1 MQTIMR
7 AFSGLLL
14 LGLLG
19 CTPAL
24 NWRIVHHPDGLWS
37 ATFPDKPVQ
46 VTRSV
51 NMPTESGETLTAVS
65 MTLWSV
71 RIQEQTFTIGVSE
84 SARYTPSQLRSA
96 LMFSRLKNIGADLAS
111 TLSGAK
117 LLPTNAVLSATGEMQ
132 LKPSE
137 PAVKARLMMRTEVQ
151 GNRVVEALVAGPAQ
165 GFDDEAA
172 ETFLQSARLV
182 LQ

>member
-1 MQTIMR
+1 MQIIMR
-7 AFSGLLL
+7 VFSGLMLL
-14 LGLLG
+14 ALLG

-24 NWRIVHHPDGLWS
+24 NWRVVHHPDGIWS

-46 VTRSV
+46 VTRTV
-51 NMPTESGETLTAVS
+51 NIPSQGDEVLAEIA

-84 SARYTPSQLRSA
+84 PARYTPTQLRSA
-96 LMFSRLKNIGADLAS
+96 LMFSRLKNIGADPDSTLAGALAS
-111 TLSGAK
+111 PAS
-117 LLPTNAVLSATGEMQ
+117 AVLSASGLMQ
-132 LKPSE
+132 LDPSG
-137 PAVKARLMMRTEVQ
+137 PAVKARLLMRTEVQ

-165 GFDDEAA
+165 SFDDEAA
-172 ETFLQSARLV
+172 ETFLQSARLM